1 MFEAVIT
8 HQRYC
13 YQFTCIVYHSAV
25 NVYNVKTI
33 SYNYKFGIT
42 IIKGEEH
49 NCITKLKKNFYSMLK
64 NRTAFFFLYLRRLYL
79 EFQSYR
85 SSLTQKTFPQMYI
98 LFKNQHVLDKR
109 CILAG
114 TFSLRKWRIS

>member
-8 HQRYC
+8 HQKYC

-33 SYNYKFGIT
+33 RYNYKFGIT

-49 NCITKLKKNFYSMLK
+49 NCITK
-64 NRTAFFFLYLRRLYL
+64 
-79 EFQSYR
+79 
-85 SSLTQKTFPQMYI
+85 
-98 LFKNQHVLDKR
+98 
-109 CILAG
+109 
-114 TFSLRKWRIS
+114 

>member
-8 HQRYC
+8 HQKYC
-13 YQFTCIVYHSAV
+13 YQFPCIVYHSAV

-33 SYNYKFGIT
+33 RYDYKFGIT

-49 NCITKLKKNFYSMLK
+49 NCITKLKKTFYSMLK
-64 NRTAFFFLYLRRLYL
+64 NRTAFFFFYLRRLYL

-85 SSLTQKTFPQMYI
+85 SSSTQNFSPNVYI
-98 LFKNQHVLDKR
+98 
-109 CILAG
+109 I
-114 TFSLRKWRIS
+114 

>member
-13 YQFTCIVYHSAV
+13 YQFTCIVYHNAV

-49 NCITKLKKNFYSMLK
+49 NCITKLKKKLLQYAEKQNG
-64 NRTAFFFLYLRRLYL
+64 
-79 EFQSYR
+79 
-85 SSLTQKTFPQMYI
+85 I
-98 LFKNQHVLDKR
+98 LFPLFKATLFGISKLQIKFNTKN
-109 CILAG
+109 
-114 TFSLRKWRIS
+114 FSPNVYII

>member
-8 HQRYC
+8 HQKYC

-33 SYNYKFGIT
+33 RYNYKFGIT

-49 NCITKLKKNFYSMLK
+49 NCITKLKKTFTVCWK
-64 NRTAFFFLYLRRLYL
+64 KRTAFFFPYLRRLYL

-85 SSLTQKTFPQMYI
+85 SSLTQKTFPKMYI

-114 TFSLRKWRIS
+114 TFSPRQWRIS

>member
-8 HQRYC
+8 HQKYC

-33 SYNYKFGIT
+33 RYNYKFGIT
-42 IIKGEEH
+42 INKGRRTQLYYQIKK
-49 NCITKLKKNFYSMLK
+49 NNFYSMLK
-64 NRTAFFFLYLRRLYL
+64 NRTAFFFFYLRRLYL
-79 EFQSYR
+79 EFQ
-85 SSLTQKTFPQMYI
+85 
-98 LFKNQHVLDKR
+98 LFKNQHDLDKR
-109 CILAG
+109 CIIAG

>member
-13 YQFTCIVYHSAV
+13 YQFTCIVYHNAV

-49 NCITKLKKNFYSMLK
+49 NCITKLKKILLQYAEKQNG
-64 NRTAFFFLYLRRLYL
+64 
-79 EFQSYR
+79 
-85 SSLTQKTFPQMYI
+85 I
-98 LFKNQHVLDKR
+98 LFVLFKATLFGISKLQIKFNTKNCSPNVY
-109 CILAG
+109 I
-114 TFSLRKWRIS
+114 I